1 MSLLKIDQPAFAGV
15 GALAGIGGVAAYV
28 GGGNEPLSIPAY
40 VAMAAGGA
48 YLLSREESLA
58 EAAGGMLLAA
68 GIYGGYRRVQFDQ
81 GAGY

>member
-1 MSLLKIDQPAFAGV
+1 MSLMKIDQPAFAGI

-28 GGGNEPLSIPAY
+28 GGGNEPLSIPVY
-40 VAMAAGGA
+40 LAMAAGGVYA
-48 YLLSREESLA
+48 LSKEEKLA

-68 GIYGGYRRVQFDQ
+68 GIYGTYRRMQFDG